1 MKPRSAGHFYVG
13 PDGRRRVKSVK
24 IVGHRSRSR
33 DRHRG
38 ATPHCG
44 PVLQR
49 PRLRPS
55 LLSWAPLSTVETAPA
70 SPSWKSVGVP
80 SVLQPAVLSAPVQVR
95 KCGRV
100 APTGQKRS
108 FRGGVTAALRSI
120 AVSPAPTRVPT
131 RLAVPWRS
139 TAPNPA
145 VDLVPF
151 GHWTLRD
158 EAAQRRSLLR
168 WTS

>member
-1 MKPRSAGHFYVG
+1 M
-13 PDGRRRVKSVK
+13 K
-24 IVGHRSRSR
+24 IVGHRSRSCN
-33 DRHRG
+33 RHRG

-49 PRLRPS
+49 PCLRLP
-55 LLSWAPLSTVETAPA
+55 LYSWASQSTVEAAPA
-70 SPSWKSVGVP
+70 APLRKSVGVP
-80 SVLQPAVLSAPVQVR
+80 SSVAPAVLSAPFQHR
-95 KCGRV
+95 RCGRV
-100 APTGQKRS
+100 ALTRQKRS
-108 FRGGVTAALRSI
+108 FRGGVTAALRPI
-120 AVSPAPTRVPT
+120 PVSPAPTFVPT
-131 RLAVPWRS
+131 RLAVPWHS

-168 WTS
+168 WAS